1 MIFDLP
7 IVRAARCAVFIW
19 VWIKIRYHT
28 VIKYMEKGNP
38 RHQWRPCLLT
48 GRYPVIWMIHAKTKN
63 RKMLL
68 DLPINIQIFE
78 NNCLY
83 NMYSLAKPHFTIQK
97 PFPSINTINGWV
109 ITIIP
114 SHGDVLYGNQDES
127 HIKMLFM
134 LFNNRRTDENN
145 FSMSPLR
152 PGDISQRPFLQ

>member
-1 MIFDLP
+1 MSCFP
-7 IVRAARCAVFIW
+7 APFRCHQTLQSGSIW
-19 VWIKIRYHT
+19 QIPPQNAGFNAKQKGEWSIK
-28 VIKYMEKGNP
+28 
-38 RHQWRPCLLT
+38 PCLLT